1 MPRAERDAE
10 FREKRF
16 TFDTSNYFCLNLSF
30 RTRYIDLLFEL
41 SLRRH
46 HFNPCR
52 RFSFAA
58 SRFSFASSSSWF
70 TPPRSKPL
78 VLIDHG
84 IDLKQV
90 YKIWGIGTNKMPF
103 RYPCH
108 LIGEFHLSLEPH
120 LSPETPLWNLR
131 N

>member
-1 MPRAERDAE
+1 MPRAEGDAE
-10 FREKRF
+10 FKEKRF
-16 TFDTSNYFCLNLSF
+16 TFDTSNYFYLNSSF

-41 SLRRH
+41 FLRRH

-70 TPPRSKPL
+70 TPPRSKSL
-78 VLIDHG
+78 ALIDHG

-90 YKIWGIGTNKMPF
+90 YKIWGKRTNKIPF

-108 LIGEFHLSLEPH
+108 LIGEFPLSN
-120 LSPETPLWNLR
+120 ETPLFYNPFGISEIK
-131 N
+131 